1 MSNQITQFCKVVIF
15 DSVDKI
21 VYADILYFVE
31 HVFSWNVACER
42 GKPPEGAI
50 ARVFNDFLYINK
62 THWILL
68 YSVSTLSPENFE
80 P

>member
-1 MSNQITQFCKVVIF
+1 MGWLQCMQLQPSGSNLQSTKYVGTADGSSLKIT
-15 DSVDKI
+15 
-21 VYADILYFVE
+21 
-31 HVFSWNVACER
+31 
-42 GKPPEGAI
+42 GAI
-50 ARVFNDFLYINK
+50 ETTTRGFNDFLYINK